1 MKLRPWTM
9 MLTMLAG
16 WINQHQ
22 QDVIEYLKAEN
33 AILKE
38 KIGKKRIILS
48 DEQRRRLAVLA
59 KKIAR
64 KGLDEICGI
73 FSPDT
78 VLHWHR
84 DLIARK
90 YDGSKCRKYGRP
102 QISEEIRKLI
112 IKMAKK
118 NRGWGYPRI
127 QGQLKYLKFEVS
139 VRTIANILKKEG
151 LEPQPDRQRKTTWA
165 EFIKCHWKSLSAI
178 DFFHCEI
185 YTIKGLTRYMVFV
198 AIDYSTRKVEIAG
211 IIEQAHGDWLK
222 QIAKNLTDP
231 FAGFLKNKKYV
242 VRDRDPLYTDAFI
255 EILRAGGV
263 KAIKSMPMA
272 PNFSPF
278 VERFIRSIKSECLDR
293 MLIFGEAH
301 LRHVIKNCIEHYHF
315 ERPHQSL
322 DNKIIKPPP
331 QGKGKIVC
339 HERLGGLLK
348 FYKRAA

>member
-1 MKLRPWTM
+1 
-9 MLTMLAG
+9 
-16 WINQHQ
+16 
-22 QDVIEYLKAEN
+22 
-33 AILKE
+33 
-38 KIGKKRIILS
+38 
-48 DEQRRRLAVLA
+48 
-59 KKIAR
+59 
-64 KGLDEICGI
+64 
-73 FSPDT
+73 
-78 VLHWHR
+78 
-84 DLIARK
+84 
-90 YDGSKCRKYGRP
+90 
-102 QISEEIRKLI
+102 
-112 IKMAKK
+112 
-118 NRGWGYPRI
+118 
-127 QGQLKYLKFEVS
+127 
-139 VRTIANILKKEG
+139 
-151 LEPQPDRQRKTTWA
+151 
-165 EFIKCHWKSLSAI
+165 
-178 DFFHCEI
+178 
-185 YTIKGLTRYMVFV
+185 MVFV

-301 LRHVIKNCIEHYHF
+301 LRHVIKNYVDHYHF

>member
-1 MKLRPWTM
+1 MKISPWTM

-48 DEQRRRLAVLA
+48 GEQRRRLAVLA
-59 KKIAR
+59 KKITR

-78 VLHWHR
+78 ILRWHR
-84 DLIARK
+84 ELIARK
-90 YDGSKCRKYGRP
+90 YDGSKNRKYGRP
-102 QISEEIRKLI
+102 QISEELRKLI
-112 IKMAKK
+112 IKLARQ

-127 QGQLKYLKFEVS
+127 EGQLKYLGFIVCP
-139 VRTIANILKKEG
+139 RTIASILKKEG

-165 EFIKCHWKSLSAI
+165 EFIRVHWQSLTAI
-178 DFFHCEI
+178 DFFHAEI

-198 AIDYSTRKVEIAG
+198 AIDYATRKVEIAG
-211 IIEQAHGDWLK
+211 IIEQAHGTWMK
-222 QIAKNLTDP
+222 QVAKNLTDP

-278 VERFIRSIKSECLDR
+278 VERFIRSIKAECLDK
-293 MLIFGEAH
+293 MIIFGEAH
-301 LRHVIKNCIEHYHF
+301 LRYCIEEYVKHYHE
-315 ERPHQSL
+315 ERAHQGL